1 MSLRSL
7 LRKELYW
14 SRRNVLVLLF
24 VLCVVPGFFAA
35 SSLLF
40 QDVIPRHTPVAV
52 VAASD
57 DVTDEELFAVQA
69 GLSFFASPVEYDDRD
84 AAVRDLQRERVYA
97 LLEVP
102 HGIRD
107 AGRDVTFRL
116 FVDGSM
122 VPFKE
127 PSQTIAAIMERR
139 LDDALD
145 GRIAVER
152 VVVGNS
158 HDLSG
163 YLVPIVLLGL
173 VMLLAFTYVPHAL
186 ASERRALDRVRLES
200 SLEALVGA
208 KLLFFTGL
216 VCVPIVVFHLV
227 LAGLGFG
234 IGALAPATILA
245 VLLTFVALSAI
256 GMAVVVATRF
266 GRTGRFVNA
275 LLFLFV
281 LGFSG
286 LAYPAGYF
294 SAFRRTVVRAMPTH
308 YATVVVRSSMLRE
321 LPLAAVADW
330 LLSLAAVAVGALVV
344 LELSIVYYR
353 RAV

>member
-14 SRRNVLVLLF
+14 SRRNLLTLLL
-24 VLCVVPGFFAA
+24 VLCVVPGSFAA

-40 QDVIPRHTPVAV
+40 QDVIPRDTPVAV
-52 VAASD
+52 VAGSD
-57 DVTDEELFAVQA
+57 DVTQDELLAVQA
-69 GLSFFASPVEYDDRD
+69 GLSFFASPVEYDDRET
-84 AAVRDLQRERVYA
+84 ALRDLQREGVYA
-97 LLEVP
+97 VVEVP

-107 AGRDVTFRL
+107 TGRDVTFRL

-127 PSQTIAAIMERR
+127 PSQTIAAIMESR
-139 LDDALD
+139 LDRELAA
-145 GRIAVER
+145 RVSVER

-173 VMLLAFTYVPHAL
+173 VMLLSFTYVPHAL
-186 ASERRALDRVRLES
+186 ASERRALDRIRLES

-208 KLLFFTGL
+208 KLLFFSALIL
-216 VCVPIVVFHLV
+216 VPLVVFHLV
-227 LAGLGFG
+227 LGSLGFD
-234 IGALAPATILA
+234 IGALAPATVLT
-245 VLLTFVALSAI
+245 VLLTFVALSAVA
-256 GMAVVVATRF
+256 MAVVVATRF
-266 GRTGRFVNA
+266 APTGRFVNA
-275 LLFLFV
+275 VILLFV

-294 SAFRRTVVRAMPTH
+294 SALRRTVVRAMPTH
-308 YATVVVRSSMLRE
+308 YATVLVRSSMLRE
-321 LPLAAVADW
+321 LPLATFADW
-330 LLSLAAVAVGALVV
+330 LLGLAGVAIAALVV

-353 RAV
+353 RSV